1 MFSFLK
7 KSATD
12 KKAEVAAETPAAPS
26 WRERLFKGLA
36 KTRAQW
42 GGKLKTIFSR
52 GKVDD
57 ELLEEL
63 ETLLLTSDCGIEAT
77 QHLLDELKK
86 AAKRD
91 KLDTPE
97 AIQKALHDAL
107 LETLSPLEKPLDI
120 STHKPFV
127 IMIAGVNGAGK
138 TTSIGKLAKYFQT
151 QGKTV
156 LLAAG
161 DTFRAAARE
170 QLETWGERN
179 NVTVIAQDNGDPAAV
194 VFDAI
199 SAAKARGID
208 IVLADTA
215 GRLPTQLHLMEEI
228 AKVRR
233 VIQKIDPEGPHETL
247 LVLDAN
253 IGQNALQQVKAFDK
267 AIKVTGL
274 VLTKLDG
281 TAKGGV
287 VTAIAR
293 QCPKPIRFIG
303 VGEQIDDLRPF
314 SARDFVDAMIV
325 ASNLSKRYPG
335 GFEAVKDVS
344 FQIEAGQMVLI
355 TGHSGAGKTTLVKL
369 MSTIEKPT
377 SGSLVVNGQN
387 LSAMRRSAIP
397 HVRRHFGLVFQ
408 NQKLLFDR
416 NALDNVLLP
425 LQIAGLPRREAIR
438 RAQAAL
444 DKVGLLLREKANP
457 IALSGGEQQRLA
469 IARAVV
475 NRPTVLLADEPTG
488 NLDVESGAEILEIFA
503 DFHRVGVTVVV
514 ATHDQSWIERYHPNV
529 LRLDHGRLL

>member
-1 MFSFLK
+1 
-7 KSATD
+7 
-12 KKAEVAAETPAAPS
+12 
-26 WRERLFKGLA
+26 
-36 KTRAQW
+36 
-42 GGKLKTIFSR
+42 
-52 GKVDD
+52 
-57 ELLEEL
+57 
-63 ETLLLTSDCGIEAT
+63 
-77 QHLLDELKK
+77 
-86 AAKRD
+86 
-91 KLDTPE
+91 
-97 AIQKALHDAL
+97 
-107 LETLSPLEKPLDI
+107 
-120 STHKPFV
+120 
-127 IMIAGVNGAGK
+127 
-138 TTSIGKLAKYFQT
+138 
-151 QGKTV
+151 
-156 LLAAG
+156 
-161 DTFRAAARE
+161 
-170 QLETWGERN
+170 
-179 NVTVIAQDNGDPAAV
+179 
-194 VFDAI
+194 
-199 SAAKARGID
+199 
-208 IVLADTA
+208 
-215 GRLPTQLHLMEEI
+215 
-228 AKVRR
+228 
-233 VIQKIDPEGPHETL
+233 
-247 LVLDAN
+247 
-253 IGQNALQQVKAFDK
+253 
-267 AIKVTGL
+267 
-274 VLTKLDG
+274 
-281 TAKGGV
+281 
-287 VTAIAR
+287 
-293 QCPKPIRFIG
+293 
-303 VGEQIDDLRPF
+303 
-314 SARDFVDAMIV
+314 MIV

-416 NALDNVLLP
+416 SALDNVLLP

-438 RAQAAL
+438 RAQDAL